1 VACQFTGL
9 FEEQPLKVDF
19 NLHFGNEKCKLLV
32 AADFKFVQDVM
43 LDFVEST
50 YDVKIVIRIFKGNE
64 ETQARTF
71 PVHISVQ

>member
-1 VACQFTGL
+1 M
-9 FEEQPLKVDF
+9 
-19 NLHFGNEKCKLLV
+19 

-71 PVHISVQ
+71 PVHISAQ